1 MTQSTNSLNKLVL
14 PWPPR
19 PLSPNAREH
28 WAVVASAK
36 KKYRLNCY
44 MLAKQ
49 TKPAWPEEGPIS
61 LDIEFVPPNKRA
73 HDLDNCLA
81 SIKSGLDGVAEAWG
95 VNDKRFRLTIHKAD
109 RVGGMVK
116 ITWGADAK

>member
-1 MTQSTNSLNKLVL
+1 MTQSKNSPDKVVL

-19 PLSPNAREH
+19 TLSPNAREH
-28 WAVVASAK
+28 WGAVANAK
-36 KKYRLNCY
+36 KKYRLAAY

-49 TKPAWPEEGPIS
+49 SKWDFPADGAIH
-61 LDIEFVPPNKRA
+61 LDIEFIPPNRRA

-81 SIKSGLDGVAEAWG
+81 AIKAGLDGLADGWG
-95 VNDKRFRLTIHKAD
+95 VNDKRFTLTIKKAD

-116 ITWGADAK
+116 ISRGAVT

>member
-1 MTQSTNSLNKLVL
+1 MTLLKPSPDKLAL

-19 PLSPNAREH
+19 ALSPNSRNH
-28 WAVVASAK
+28 WAVVSGAK
-36 KKYRLNCY
+36 KRYRLACF
-44 MLAKQ
+44 MLARQ
-49 TKPAWPEEGPIS
+49 TEWVFPEEGPIH

-81 SIKSGLDGVAEAWG
+81 AIKAGLDGVADAWG
-95 VNDKRFRLTIHKAD
+95 VNDKRFALTIHKAD

-116 ITWGADAK
+116 ITRGAAP

>member
-1 MTQSTNSLNKLVL
+1 MTPLKNSPDKLTL

-19 PLSPNAREH
+19 TLSPNAREH
-28 WAVVASAK
+28 WGAVANAK
-36 KKYRLNCY
+36 KKYRLEAY
-44 MLAKQ
+44 LLAKQ
-49 TKPAWPEEGPIS
+49 SKWEFPKEGEIH

-81 SIKSGLDGVAEAWG
+81 SIKAGLDGLADGWN
-95 VNDKRFRLTIHKAD
+95 VNDKRFTLTIRKAD

-116 ITWGADAK
+116 ITRGAAP